1 MNEILEI
8 LFKVSV
14 YTFVVV
20 GMVGMGLR
28 LTFRQI
34 TTPLKDVKL
43 IALALVANF
52 VMSPLLVYLIVWF
65 IPVSEAEKTGFLI
78 LSVAAGAPFLPK
90 LVEIAGSDIAYA
102 IGIMLLLMILTVF
115 FMPVA
120 LPFMLPGTEVH
131 PLAIA
136 KSLVLLMII
145 PLFAALLVRQKFER
159 FALTLFPS
167 AKIIADIALLLLI
180 VALVGLNYKNLIQMI
195 GTSMLAILLL
205 LVGTTVIGYL
215 MGGNNPDKKIV
226 MSLCTGQR
234 NISAALLVAAENFKD
249 KEIILTLVAIS
260 ILGLLLRVPYARWIG
275 KRIKERKV

>member
-1 MNEILEI
+1 MNEILEL
-8 LFKVSV
+8 LFKISV

-20 GMVGMGLR
+20 GMVSMGLR
-28 LTFRQI
+28 LTLRQI
-34 TTPLKDVKL
+34 IAPLKDVKL
-43 IALALVANF
+43 ITLALVANF

-65 IPVSEAEKTGFLI
+65 IPVTEAERTGFLI

-90 LVEIAGSDIAYA
+90 LVEIADSDIAYS

-131 PLAIA
+131 PLSIA
-136 KSLVLLMII
+136 RSLVLLMII
-145 PLFAALLVRQKFER
+145 PLFVALFVRQKFER

-167 AKIIADIALLLLI
+167 AKVITDIALLLLI
-180 VALVGLNYKNLIQMI
+180 IALVGLNYKNLIQML
-195 GTSMLAILLL
+195 GTPMVAILLL
-205 LVGTTVIGYL
+205 LSGTTVIGYF
-215 MGGNNPDKKIV
+215 MGGKDPDKKVV

-260 ILGLLLRVPYARWIG
+260 IIGLLLRVPYARWIG
-275 KRIKERKV
+275 KRLVRNKR